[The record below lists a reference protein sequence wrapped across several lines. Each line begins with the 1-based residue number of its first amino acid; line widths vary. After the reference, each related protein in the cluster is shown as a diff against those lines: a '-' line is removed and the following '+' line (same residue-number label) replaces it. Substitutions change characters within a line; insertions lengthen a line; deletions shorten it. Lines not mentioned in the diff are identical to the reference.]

1 MTTHPLSHGS
11 TEVGK
16 TSACRS
22 AYCRARPFPFASL
35 HLRTSRSS
43 RYRHSIYLQVD
54 KEVWRVRDRKERWRL
69 RTSDGQEGGPL
80 KYEDA
85 VSSLRRALHA
95 CVEADRPPTRA
106 GNP

>member
-1 MTTHPLSHGS
+1 MP
-11 TEVGK
+11 
-16 TSACRS
+16 
-22 AYCRARPFPFASL
+22 PSL
-35 HLRTSRSS
+35 CLDTHLRIGIG
-43 RYRHSIYLQVD
+43 IYLQVD

-69 RTSDGQEGGPL
+69 RTGEGQQGPL

-95 CVEADRPPTRA
+95 CIDVDVDRLRA

>member
-1 MTTHPLSHGS
+1 M
-11 TEVGK
+11 
-16 TSACRS
+16 
-22 AYCRARPFPFASL
+22 

-43 RYRHSIYLQVD
+43 RYWHSIYRQVD

>member
-1 MTTHPLSHGS
+1 M
-11 TEVGK
+11 
-16 TSACRS
+16 
-22 AYCRARPFPFASL
+22 
-35 HLRTSRSS
+35 
-43 RYRHSIYLQVD
+43 
-54 KEVWRVRDRKERWRL
+54 WRVRDRKERWRL

-85 VSSLRRALHA
+85 VSNLRRALHA